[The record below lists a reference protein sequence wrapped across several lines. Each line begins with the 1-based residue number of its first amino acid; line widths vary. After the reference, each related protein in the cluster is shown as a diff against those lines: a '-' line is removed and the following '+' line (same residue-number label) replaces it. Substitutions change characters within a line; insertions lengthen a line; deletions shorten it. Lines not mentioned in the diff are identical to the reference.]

1 MAEEGKG
8 IGILTLVL
16 DKDAKPRPTLQW
28 TIDNLSPYEIKAIIN
43 RFEAVVDSD
52 IIILER
58 EAAKQEALREME
70 KPPE

>member
-1 MAEEGKG
+1 MAEESKG

-28 TIDNLSPYEIKAIIN
+28 AVSNLNPFELKAVLR
-43 RFEAVVDSD
+43 RFEPVVDSD

-58 EAAKQEALREME
+58 ELAKQEALRGKE
-70 KPPE
+70 PPT